1 MNYFVILFK
10 NNKKKKILKSFI
22 TENKAKEFYNKK
34 LSESSKVLFKKEF
47 ENGLSCDYKI
57 SLVSNK
63 PNSEQIFYM
72 DELGRNIIINP
83 KISDDKYIVRMD
95 NYYIEE
101 KIFDLNSSSKI
112 TTQQFINKYLKKENF
127 FMISKINNKIVVQN
141 DSDINLFSCKTDDES
156 ERFLSN
162 LQMVSEVKNFMIVF
176 DVSSAQKK
184 YLYEILSGMG
194 FDKKMLYRKSTTHPK
209 EK

>member
-22 TENKAKEFYNKK
+22 TENKAIEFYNKK
-34 LSESSKVLFKKEF
+34 VKESREVLFEKSF
-47 ENGLSCDYKI
+47 ENGKECDYKI
-57 SLVSNK
+57 SLVSKKHTN
-63 PNSEQIFYM
+63 EQIYYT

-83 KISDDKYIVRMD
+83 KIEDGKYIVRMD
-95 NYYIEE
+95 FYRIEE
-101 KIFDLNSSSKI
+101 KIFDLNKNSKI
-112 TTQQFINKYLKKENF
+112 TTNQFIKSYLKKDNF
-127 FMISKINNKIVVQN
+127 YMISKINNKVIVQN
-141 DSDINLFSCKTDDES
+141 DNEVKLFSCKTESES
-156 ERFLSN
+156 ERFLNN

-184 YLYEILSGMG
+184 YLYEILYNMG
-194 FDKKMLYRKSTTHPK
+194 FKKDMLYRKSTTHPK